1 MNHVIGK
8 TEKNI
13 FKKQKKDEKRRKML
27 ISSLG
32 YYSTISGQGLGPL
45 VMKISEEKAEKA
57 GESCG
62 ESWRKWNE
70 MGDVR

>member
-1 MNHVIGK
+1 
-8 TEKNI
+8 
-13 FKKQKKDEKRRKML
+13 ML

-45 VMKISEEKAEKA
+45 VLKISEEKAEKA

>member
-1 MNHVIGK
+1 M
-8 TEKNI
+8 
-13 FKKQKKDEKRRKML
+13 KREEKML

-45 VMKISEEKAEKA
+45 VLKISEEKAEKA

-62 ESWRKWNE
+62 ESWRKWNA
-70 MGDVR
+70 MGDVRCV